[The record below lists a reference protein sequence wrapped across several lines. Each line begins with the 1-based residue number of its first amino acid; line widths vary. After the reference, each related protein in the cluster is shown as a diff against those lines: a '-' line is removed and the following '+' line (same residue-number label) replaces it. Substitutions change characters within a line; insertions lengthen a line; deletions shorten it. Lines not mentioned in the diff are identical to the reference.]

1 MQMPRYC
8 GEIAYI
14 IFIRASAKKDPNS
27 QSTPRSYRSPFHQ
40 NPLPPPPPALPPPS
54 PPPPFQEFGGK
65 ALRAA
70 EQAEAGV
77 SGLFGGGNVARKL
90 GVDNGGL
97 SLLATTTTTTTT
109 AMGTF
114 DVLLLMMMML
124 LLQLPFT
131 VLLLVWCAGLAVV

>member
-1 MQMPRYC
+1 MQKPVHVANKHLLYLS
-8 GEIAYI
+8 E
-14 IFIRASAKKDPNS
+14 
-27 QSTPRSYRSPFHQ
+27 
-40 NPLPPPPPALPPPS
+40 PALRKTPTPSRPPVVIEARYIKTHNCAAAAAACSAAAFPA
-54 PPPPFQEFGGK
+54 PPFQEFGGK
-65 ALRAA
+65 ALGAA

-97 SLLATTTTTTTT
+97 SLLATTTTTTTI

-114 DVLLLMMMML
+114 DVLLLMMMMM

-131 VLLLVWCAGLAVV
+131 VLLLV